1 MYNKYNK
8 IQLKK
13 MVYSSSKRTSMIAS
27 MSNKTSHF
35 NSLPGLPPSVGIP
48 SAVRML
54 YKCGDPVFGC
64 VIPQDAVLGLA
75 WLKARGLYNTRKTNG
90 GIGRTA
96 SIVHK
101 NCCAA
106 PAPAT

>member
-1 MYNKYNK
+1 
-8 IQLKK
+8 
-13 MVYSSSKRTSMIAS
+13 MVLSSSKRTSMIAS

-64 VIPQDAVLGLA
+64 VLPLAAGPALA
-75 WLKARGLYNTRKTNG
+75 WLTVRGLYNTRKTNG

-96 SIVHK
+96 MIVHK